1 MGRMRRQQHGIVAVV
16 VAIALLALLVMAGLA
31 IDTGHLVLNK
41 SRLQSTVDAS
51 ALAAAK
57 VLDQTHSETQAT
69 AAARSVFDLNA
80 AQHGEL
86 RDKMSGADITVQY
99 SSTLNPF
106 APGTTPSEYV
116 RVISPSFSMWT
127 SFTQLLGYLEMKTGA
142 SAVAGPSAPIPRPC
156 DLFPVAVCGDP
167 DHLDAYPWGFTPYPL
182 TGNTVT
188 GLKLA
193 SGAAGTT
200 FGPGNFQLIRVGGAG
215 GSNVRRNMAG
225 GSACAGDMVEVDPQ
239 PGNVIGPVAQGVNT
253 RFGQYLGPL
262 GGDRAKYPPDWF
274 TTPSPDMPFD
284 VDKTTQAITFNG
296 VPVSGSVDAIV
307 GAYTY
312 ADYLADN
319 NDVDPPP
326 ADPPPGAAQRRVV
339 TIPIVDCRN
348 KVPGTSATLPVAGFA
363 CFFILQPMRQ
373 SGSDGWLFG
382 QFIEECPA
390 TGAPGPVP
398 GYGPYKI
405 VLHNDPDSPDS

>member
-41 SRLQSTVDAS
+41 SRLQSTVDAA

-57 VLDQTHSETQAT
+57 VLDQSQSEAQAT

-86 RDKMSGADITVQY
+86 GDEMSGADITVQY
-99 SSTLNPF
+99 SRTLNPF
-106 APGTTPSEYV
+106 APGTAPAEYV
-116 RVISPSFSMWT
+116 RVIAPPFSMWT
-127 SFTQLLGYLEMKTGA
+127 SFTQLLGFMEMTTDA

-156 DLFPVAVCGDP
+156 DLFPIAVCGDP
-167 DHLDAYPWGFTPYPL
+167 AHLDAYPWGFAPYPDP
-182 TGNTVT
+182 NSTVT

-200 FGPGNFQLIRVGGAG
+200 FGPGNFQLIRLGGTG
-215 GSNVRRNMAG
+215 GSDVRLNMAG
-225 GSACAGDMVEVDPQ
+225 GAACADDMVEVDPK
-239 PGNVIGPVAQGVNT
+239 PGNVIGPAAQGLNT
-253 RFGQYLGPL
+253 RFGQYSGPL
-262 GGDRAKYPPDWF
+262 HGQQARYPPDYF
-274 TTPSPDMPFD
+274 TTPSPQTPFG
-284 VDKTTQAITFNG
+284 VDEDTEAITFNG
-296 VPVSGSVDAIV
+296 VPISGNVDEIA

-312 ADYLADN
+312 ADYAAANLA
-319 NDVDPPP
+319 VDPQNPP
-326 ADPPPGAAQRRVV
+326 AGVAQRRVV

-348 KVPGTSATLPVAGFA
+348 SVPGSSATLPVAGFA
-363 CFFILQPMRQ
+363 CFFILQPMLQ
-373 SGSDGWLFG
+373 SGSDGWIFG

-390 TGAPGPVP
+390 SGAPGPVP

>member
-1 MGRMRRQQHGIVAVV
+1 MRRQQNGIVAVV

-41 SRLQSTVDAS
+41 SRLQSTMDAS

-80 AQHGEL
+80 AQHAEL

-106 APGTTPSEYV
+106 APGTSPAEYV

-127 SFTQLLGYLEMKTGA
+127 SFTQLLGFMEMTTGA

-156 DLFPVAVCGDP
+156 DLFPIAVCGDP
-167 DHLDAYPWGFTPYPL
+167 AHLDAYPWGFAPYPDPAS
-182 TGNTVT
+182 TVT

-200 FGPGNFQLIRVGGAG
+200 FGPGNFQLIRLGGSGGAD
-215 GSNVRRNMAG
+215 VRRNMAG
-225 GSACAGDMVEVDPQ
+225 GAACAGDMVEVDPQ
-239 PGNVIGPVAQGVNT
+239 PGNVIGPVAQGLNT
-253 RFGQYLGPL
+253 RFGQYQGPF
-262 GGDRAKYPPDWF
+262 GGERSDYPSDWF
-274 TTPSPDMPFD
+274 TSPSPGTPFD
-284 VDKTTQAITFNG
+284 VDAATQAITFNG
-296 VPVSGSVDAIV
+296 VPVTGNVDEIS

-312 ADYLADN
+312 ADYLADIDSVVPGN
-319 NDVDPPP
+319 EP
-326 ADPPPGAAQRRVV
+326 AGVPQRRVV

-348 KVPGTSATLPVAGFA
+348 TVPGTSATLPVAGFA

-373 SGSDGWLFG
+373 SGTEGWIFG

-398 GYGPYKI
+398 GFGPYKI